1 MLDLKQKFLSK
12 NLKLTRQNPLWSND
26 RGKLKESGIFSHLI
40 ISQSGFWIQG
50 QRWVGIY
57 LGVKTYKVFL
67 CFVAI
72 VRVRVDYVDFFVFFV
87 LHHWWVSQVLTP
99 RQNLVLLLKHFYST
113 HLWRSFNSFYIASQG
128 LNNFPRK
135 SQRKTVSW
143 KSFRDYH
150 WIFLCDLYASES
162 LALYFEVLLV
172 ILLLHI
178 LDPANIY
185 AWLVEKKIG

>member
-1 MLDLKQKFLSK
+1 MLANRLV
-12 NLKLTRQNPLWSND
+12 
-26 RGKLKESGIFSHLI
+26 GKTTGYRKP
-40 ISQSGFWIQG
+40 
-50 QRWVGIY
+50 
-57 LGVKTYKVFL
+57 
-67 CFVAI
+67 
-72 VRVRVDYVDFFVFFV
+72 
-87 LHHWWVSQVLTP
+87 WVSQVLTP
-99 RQNLVLLLKHFYST
+99 RQSLVLLLKHFYST
-113 HLWRSFNSFYIASQG
+113 HLWRSLNSFYITSQG

-162 LALYFEVLLV
+162 LALCFEVLLV

-185 AWLVEKKIG
+185 AWLVKKNWLATSKGCQSFHLQVDSPTSRSFRLHDQVVSPTRSESIRLH

>member
-1 MLDLKQKFLSK
+1 MLANRLV
-12 NLKLTRQNPLWSND
+12 
-26 RGKLKESGIFSHLI
+26 GKTTGYRKP
-40 ISQSGFWIQG
+40 
-50 QRWVGIY
+50 
-57 LGVKTYKVFL
+57 
-67 CFVAI
+67 
-72 VRVRVDYVDFFVFFV
+72 
-87 LHHWWVSQVLTP
+87 WVSQVLTP
-99 RQNLVLLLKHFYST
+99 RQSLVLLLKHFYST
-113 HLWRSFNSFYIASQG
+113 HLWRSLNSFYITSQG

-162 LALYFEVLLV
+162 LALCFEVLLV

-185 AWLVEKKIG
+185 AWLVKKKLASNIKGMSVVSPTSWFAYIEVVSPTWPSRFAYTVRVDSPTLKSFRLHL